1 MSADGEKEVFM
12 TISLQILMSQHG
24 PTGVAPR
31 GGRLVSG
38 ASAMRQ
44 FNWTGG
50 RFTIYPSRINFEPH
64 SLVQT
69 GARNSMLRLLSNPSF
84 TAQVNSEILRPTTAS
99 AECDAFILAGDVLH
113 EPMRGQDGGVVSYA
127 SGRPIPTN
135 PPARVVGYI
144 HSHPS
149 SGGMRPPTPG
159 SDWGPPAQRHL
170 MQLMI
175 EATCG
180 RCWGM
185 IQPNIAVVLGKL
197 GVDDSFKPLDQNG
210 SRWAFRIT

>member
-1 MSADGEKEVFM
+1 M
-12 TISLQILMSQHG
+12 TLSLQILMSQNG
-24 PTGVAPR
+24 PTGIAPR
-31 GGRLVSG
+31 GGSLVTG

-50 RFTIYPSRINFEPH
+50 SFTIYPSRINFEPH
-64 SLVQT
+64 PLVQT

-84 TAQVNSEILRPTTAS
+84 AAQVNSEILGLTTAT
-99 AECDAFILAGDVLH
+99 AECDAFILAGDVLY
-113 EPMRGQDGGVVSYA
+113 EPMGGEDGRVVSYA

-144 HSHPS
+144 HSHPRS
-149 SGGMRPPTPG
+149 AGMRPPTPR

-197 GVDDSFKPLDQNG
+197 GADDVFKPLDQNG
-210 SRWAFRIT
+210 SQWAFRIT

>member
-1 MSADGEKEVFM
+1 M
-12 TISLQILMSQHG
+12 TISLQDIMSQHG
-24 PTGVAPR
+24 PTGVASR
-31 GGRLVSG
+31 GGSLVTD
-38 ASAMRQ
+38 ASAMRR
-44 FNWTGG
+44 FNWTGD
-50 RFTIYPSRINFEPH
+50 RFTIYPSRIRFEPH
-64 SLVQT
+64 PLVQT
-69 GARNSMLRLLSNPSF
+69 GERDNMLRLLSNSSF
-84 TAQVNSEILRPTTAS
+84 TAQVNSRILQPTTAT
-99 AECDAFILAGDVLH
+99 AECDAFILAGNVLH
-113 EPMRGQDGGVVSYA
+113 EPMRGRPGGVDSYA
-127 SGRPIPTN
+127 SSRPIPSN

-144 HSHPS
+144 HSHPR

-197 GVDDSFKPLDQNG
+197 DGSWNPLDRNDSQ
-210 SRWAFRIT
+210 WAFRITSG